1 MKICAVCDRVH
12 DSSQETCD
20 GVLNDRP
27 DSVDVVSGYAIDGR
41 IRSTATVEMFHARHI
56 ESGRACKLA
65 LVKPASK
72 RFKADARAA
81 QGLFHSNIAAV
92 IESGE
97 LPGETA
103 YAVMEAF
110 GETSLRELITE
121 GSLSLLDKIRIARQT
136 AEAVHAI
143 HAAGLLHGA
152 ITPDSISVR
161 GRGTDD
167 LSVKLHDIDLGSAVA
182 DGVLANRFA
191 MDSEIGSIRYFA
203 PERFKG
209 DNEKGS
215 DVYSLGLLL
224 YELLSDHPPFDG
236 DSAAAVIDKHLHE
249 KPPEIKIENFD
260 LRMLLTHTLSEAL
273 QKQPSFRQSTADL
286 FARQMRHIEQLA
298 THVATPPPAVV
309 VRDVVRPAIATVAE
323 SRLQVFNAAASF
335 DISNEPSLPEPVID
349 KSPIRYVPAVE
360 PEAPAV
366 HSVHVLTPM
375 PFVQPI
381 SKRSRLKGMKK
392 RLHSHITNAEETP
405 TLPTTIDWQQPDDV
419 PTVEDAR
426 EALLST
432 TFDSEE
438 EITHVRPPVERI
450 EVDLDRSKDA
460 ESKPFALAF
469 LPTLLTQRADQVA
482 EHKGDSGFS
491 GYQFTGR
498 DLGKAPIYG
507 LAIVALVI
515 VGFGIFRIGSALG
528 EDNGGYIGEARR
540 PQAQVPS
547 RSSITDRIEPPA
559 AVVNIPAQ
567 PVEVSERPSTDGEE
581 PVIVKAKAVESPRSA
596 SNDDVKPTRSSASKD
611 EIVVPVR
618 SSSRKS
624 SPIVPSTL
632 VITRGK
638 ERPRAIIIAETPAT
652 RPIRPGSG
660 ATRPRIVGLPD

>member
-12 DSSQETCD
+12 DNSQEICN
-20 GVLNDRP
+20 GILNNVP
-27 DSVDVVSGYAIDGR
+27 DSVDVVSGYAIEGR
-41 IRSTATVEMFHARHI
+41 IRSTTTVEIFHARHI
-56 ESGRACKLA
+56 DSGRECKLA

-72 RFKADARAA
+72 RFTADATAA
-81 QGLFHSNIAAV
+81 QGLFHSNITAV

-97 LPGETA
+97 LPDETA
-103 YAVMEAF
+103 YAVTEAF
-110 GETSLRELITE
+110 DETSLRELIAE
-121 GSLSLLDKIRIARQT
+121 RSLSLLDKIRIARQT

-152 ITPDSISVR
+152 VAPDSISVR
-161 GRGTDD
+161 GGGTDD

-182 DGVLANRFA
+182 DGVLANRFS
-191 MDSEIGSIRYFA
+191 MDSEIALIKYFA

-209 DNEKGS
+209 ENVKGS

-236 DSAAAVIDKHLHE
+236 DLAAAVIDKHLHE

-309 VRDVVRPAIATVAE
+309 VRDVVRPAIVPVE
-323 SRLQVFNAAASF
+323 SRPQVFNAVAAF
-335 DISNEPSLPEPVID
+335 DTRSEPSLPEPVIE
-349 KSPIRYVPAVE
+349 KPPIRDVPVVE
-360 PEAPAV
+360 PEAHAV
-366 HSVHVLTPM
+366 HTVNVMRPI

-381 SKRSRLKGMKK
+381 PKRSRLKGMKK
-392 RLHSHITNAEETP
+392 RLHLQITNAKETP
-405 TLPTTIDWQQPDDV
+405 MLPTTIDWQQPDDV

-426 EALLST
+426 EARLS

-450 EVDLDRSKDA
+450 EVDLDRPKNP

-469 LPTLLTQRADQVA
+469 LPTLLTQRADRVA
-482 EHKGDSGFS
+482 EYKGHSGFS
-491 GYQFTGR
+491 GYQSTGR

-507 LAIVALVI
+507 LAIVALAV

-540 PQAQVPS
+540 PQVQMPS
-547 RSSITDRIEPPA
+547 QSSRTDRIEPQP

-567 PVEVSERPSTDGEE
+567 PVEIPEEASTDEEE
-581 PVIVKAKAVESPRSA
+581 PVIVKAKAVEPPRSA
-596 SNDDVKPTRSSASKD
+596 ASDDTTPTRSSASKD
-611 EIVVPVR
+611 EMVPVR

-638 ERPRAIIIAETPAT
+638 ERPRAVIVAETPAT